1 MYFPCYMYYI
11 LYSYNEVSYRKE
23 NVKRIIRKKN
33 KFTGLYHIKQHKGS
47 QASPFITSVLG
58 KRKTSTFRVPS
69 SRIPGRPPVGLPRV
83 RCLDKPRVKRDRVLL
98 YTVVAP
104 TANRELYTVVAPTAT
119 REIELG

>member
-1 MYFPCYMYYI
+1 MYYI

-33 KFTGLYHIKQHKGS
+33 KFTGLYRIKQHKGS
-47 QASPFITSVLG
+47 QASPFITSVLE

-69 SRIPGRPPVGLPRV
+69 SRNPGRAPVGLPRV

-98 YTVVAP
+98 
-104 TANRELYTVVAPTAT
+104 
-119 REIELG
+119 